1 MRRADLSSPV
11 PGESPMPA
19 PLDVPIPPW
28 QLAALGAGMPDWATA
43 SAIYRDAD
51 GRIVG
56 FGMAD
61 RRAGVISVE
70 AGSSVVRLVAV
81 LLQAKGG

>member
-1 MRRADLSSPV
+1 MSKTISP
-11 PGESPMPA
+11 PPSPESTPM
-19 PLDVPIPPW
+19 PLDVPIPLW
-28 QLAALGAGMPDWATA
+28 QQETLETRLPGWATA
-43 SAIYRDAD
+43 TAIYRDAD

-70 AGSSVVRLVAV
+70 AGSSAVRLVAV